1 MSRNFIT
8 ILSNVTS
15 LLISRDEARKEELRK
30 IAEAKKEAEEEENYK
45 IYGYRWPND
54 YMKSHKQD
62 YLDGKMHGYAYDR
75 SEYNY
80 DSTMYGNVNSDYCM
94 IYFYEW
100 SSLDNNQR
108 KFYSYSNFYR
118 FCNDYGIKVNE
129 QDRTQLRGMNIAY
142 VTCMPNKNE
151 LISAATSYGLQ
162 SLLDKYKAEHKEE
175 ETKEAK

>member
-1 MSRNFIT
+1 MSKKFIT
-8 ILSNVTS
+8 IFSNITS

-30 IAEAKKEAEEEENYK
+30 IEAAKKEAEEDENYK

-62 YLDGKMHGYAYDR
+62 YLDGKMHGYAYGP
-75 SEYNY
+75 SYYNY
-80 DSTMYGNVNSDYCM
+80 GSGSYYNNNSDYCT

-100 SSLDNNQR
+100 SSLDGNQR

-118 FCNDYGIKVNE
+118 FCNDCGIKVSE
-129 QDRTQLRGMNIAY
+129 QDKSQLKGTTIAY

-162 SLLDKYKAEHKEE
+162 NLLDRYKSEHKTEVTE
-175 ETKEAK
+175 

>member
-1 MSRNFIT
+1 MSKNFIR
-8 ILSNVTS
+8 IFSNITS

-30 IAEAKKEAEEEENYK
+30 IEEAKKEAEENENYR

-54 YMKSHKQD
+54 YMKAHKQD
-62 YLDGKMHGYAYDR
+62 YLDGKMSGYAYDP
-75 SEYNY
+75 SYYNY
-80 DSTMYGNVNSDYCM
+80 GSGSYYNSDYCT

-100 SSLDNNQR
+100 SSLDGNQR

-118 FCNDYGIKVNE
+118 FCNDCGIKVSE
-129 QDRTQLRGMNIAY
+129 EDKSQLRGMNIAY

-151 LISAATSYGLQ
+151 LISANTSYGLQ

-175 ETKEAK
+175 VNV

>member
-1 MSRNFIT
+1 MTKQDPSSQLLEIAMRIRDMRD
-8 ILSNVTS
+8 ILGYSMQKM
-15 LLISRDEARKEELRK
+15 AELT
-30 IAEAKKEAEEEENYK
+30 EVSEENYK

-100 SSLDNNQR
+100 SSLDGNQR

-118 FCNDYGIKVNE
+118 FCDDCGIKVSE
-129 QDRTQLRGMNIAY
+129 EDKSQLRGMTIAY
-142 VTCMPNKNE
+142 ITCIPGKNE
-151 LISAATSYGLQ
+151 LMSACTSYALQ
-162 SLLDKYKAEHKEE
+162 SLLDKYKTEHKEE
-175 ETKEAK
+175 VKA